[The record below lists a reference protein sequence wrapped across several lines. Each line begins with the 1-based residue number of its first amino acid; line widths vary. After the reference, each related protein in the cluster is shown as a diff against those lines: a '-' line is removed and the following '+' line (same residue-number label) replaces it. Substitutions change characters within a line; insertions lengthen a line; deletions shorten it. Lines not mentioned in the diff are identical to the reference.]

1 MCVVG
6 VATALLMFRR
16 RVVSEAEAELRCGAW
31 VLGDPGSVG
40 GEAPCSG
47 LH

>member
-6 VATALLMFRR
+6 VATALLMSEDR
-16 RVVSEAEAELRCGAW
+16 RVVTEAEAELRCGPR
-31 VLGDPGSVG
+31 PGSVG